1 MNTNLTTTTQTTYTA
16 LYKYLLVMNE
26 EQITRLRKIV
36 TGNLSLNVFSDQ
48 EVHVLEAKLLLTT
61 NAPAR

>member
-1 MNTNLTTTTQTTYTA
+1 MNTNATANQTAYTS

-36 TGNLSLNVFSDQ
+36 TGNLSLQTFTDQ
-48 EVHVLEAKLLLTT
+48 EVHVLEARLLLSQK
-61 NAPAR
+61 APAR

>member
-1 MNTNLTTTTQTTYTA
+1 MNTSLTANQPTHTS

-48 EVHVLEAKLLLTT
+48 EVHVLEAKLLLTQH
-61 NAPAR
+61 APSR

>member
-1 MNTNLTTTTQTTYTA
+1 MNTNLTANQPTHTA

-48 EVHVLEAKLLLTT
+48 EVHVLEAKLLLTN